1 MHAGPFFASM
11 RSAAANTRD
20 LVYRHTSTDFFLD
33 RRAEA
38 YTQTFVRQAAS
49 WCAAKHKKAALCD
62 PFVRLPPGLPPKPLW
77 ENEAPRPA
85 ARDDNERR

>member
-1 MHAGPFFASM
+1 M
-11 RSAAANTRD
+11 
-20 LVYRHTSTDFFLD
+20 YRHTSTFFF

-62 PFVRLPPGLPPKPLW
+62 PFVRLPPGAAPK
-77 ENEAPRPA
+77 AIMGK
-85 ARDDNERR
+85 